1 MLNNPADHDAA
12 IRELAGAVDI
22 LSSRFAAIAA
32 YVAAACP
39 TLADRDVVA
48 VKGAAQKAAP
58 KVLIANPPAN
68 PQLIAT
74 QTVDQIVALARALQ
88 SALSA
93 RTGQS

>member
-1 MLNNPADHDAA
+1 MVNHSAEQDTAM
-12 IRELAGAVDI
+12 RQLAEAVDI

-32 YVAAACP
+32 YVAATCP
-39 TLADRDVVA
+39 SLQDKDVAA

-58 KVLIANPPAN
+58 KVLIADAAAN

-93 RTGQS
+93 RTEHG